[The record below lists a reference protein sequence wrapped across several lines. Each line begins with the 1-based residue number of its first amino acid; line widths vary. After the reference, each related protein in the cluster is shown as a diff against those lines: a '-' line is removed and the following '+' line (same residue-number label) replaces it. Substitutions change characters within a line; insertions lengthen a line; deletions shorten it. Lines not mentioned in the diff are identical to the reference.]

1 MIRKS
6 GNPPEPGMHAMPG
19 TSHTAGREKGAALSP
34 PESARADFPI
44 SEVAAMV
51 GLSPDTIR
59 AWERRYGL
67 LSPIRA
73 RNNRRRY
80 TLEDVQALIRVKGA
94 ASVSSL
100 SLRLAAVELE
110 QGDLADLLL
119 PSAAAPGS
127 EQDGYEPDVWR
138 SAVDLLPQLVLVVDD
153 RGQIADVN
161 MALARATGMLRSQLR
176 QLRFVD
182 IVDPYDQAKAVKTY
196 RSVAAERRYWE
207 LNLEIGRL
215 VGLYSFDCW
224 AVRFRGQRLF
234 LLVGNELGRAYDDIA
249 PGGRGAS

>member
-1 MIRKS
+1 MSRQG
-6 GNPPEPGMHAMPG
+6 GNPVQPGLHATPSG
-19 TSHTAGREKGAALSP
+19 PHREAAALSP
-34 PESARADFPI
+34 PESARTDFPI
-44 SEVAAMV
+44 SEVADMV
-51 GLSPDTIR
+51 GLSTDTIR

-67 LSPIRA
+67 LAPRRA

-80 TLEDVQALIRVKGA
+80 TLEDVQALLRVKAA
-94 ASVSSL
+94 ASGSSL
-100 SLRLAAVELE
+100 SLRLATVELE
-110 QGDLADLLL
+110 LGDLADLLL
-119 PSAAAPGS
+119 PSAAAPWS
-127 EQDGYEPDVWR
+127 EQVGYEADVWR

-153 RGQIADVN
+153 RGRIADVN
-161 MALARATGMLRSQLR
+161 MAVARATGMLRSQLR

-196 RSVAAERRYWE
+196 RSVAAERRHWE

-234 LLVGNELGRAYDDIA
+234 LLVGMELGRAYADISL
-249 PGGRGAS
+249 GARRVP